1 MKKNVVINGL
11 NIKIVSRKILG
22 GLLSQKVVILDE
34 YNDVHSLEAEYIVKY
49 LYSEGFIEKE
59 EVSLEVVKMLY

>member
-34 YNDVHSLEAEYIVKY
+34 YNDVHSSEAEHIVKY